1 MKTKLTIAITIL
13 ILSTMQLLI
22 AKDRVDLLKKSIPL
36 EKEVAL
42 EVKISF
48 AAGTLY
54 LHEGKA
60 NVLFRGELS
69 YTDLEPEIEYS
80 TNEQT
85 GILEITTPG
94 YGDKDEEEKN
104 YNFKDLDD
112 LKRNSWH
119 LYFSPKIPIRFTIE
133 NGAAKNIFD
142 FGKLKI
148 KDLNLTTGASETLMN
163 FSEPN
168 PIVMDR
174 LNIESGV
181 SEIKT
186 RNLLNANFKKFRFEG
201 GVGDYDFYLNGK
213 LKHSPR
219 MDIEIGVATA
229 RLIINKDTP
238 FKVRVNSSFLSSI
251 RIEGAEEVD
260 DDYWVSDNY
269 NKNAPYLNI
278 SADVGMGGFKVKIK
292 D

>member
-1 MKTKLTIAITIL
+1 MKTRWTIALL
-13 ILSTMQLLI
+13 ILSAVHILV
-22 AKDRVDLLKKSIPL
+22 AKDRIDVLKKSIPL
-36 EKEVAL
+36 EKELAL

-60 NVLFRGELS
+60 NTLFRGELNF
-69 YTDLEPEIEYS
+69 TDLEPEIVYS
-80 TNEQT
+80 VNEQK

-94 YGDKDEEEKN
+94 FGDKDEEEKN
-104 YNFKDLDD
+104 YNFKDLND
-112 LKRNSWH
+112 LKQNSWH
-119 LYFSPKIPIRFTIE
+119 LYFSPEIPIRLSIE
-133 NGAAKNIFD
+133 NGAAKNVLD

-148 KDLNLTTGASETLMN
+148 QEFDLSTGASETLMN

-174 LNIESGV
+174 LNIQSGV
-181 SEIKT
+181 SEIKG
-186 RNLLNANFKKFRFEG
+186 RNMLNANFKKFRFEG
-201 GVGDYDFYLNGK
+201 GVGDYDFYLDGK
-213 LKHSPR
+213 LKQSPR

-229 RLIINKDTP
+229 RLIVNPDTP
-238 FKVRVNSSFLSSI
+238 FKVRVNSSFLSSV
-251 RIEGAEEVD
+251 RIGGADEVD

-269 NKNAPYLNI
+269 RKNAPYLNI
-278 SADVGMGGFKVKIK
+278 SADVGMGGFKLKVR